1 LAAATWAAIASAA
14 IASDSACSWLVATE
28 TAGLAEELAE
38 ERFLLATL
46 TLVSVSRAW
55 LK

>member
-1 LAAATWAAIASAA
+1 MAAATWAAIASAA
-14 IASDSACSWLVATE
+14 IASDSACSWLVAT
-28 TAGLAEELAE
+28 AGLAE

>member
-1 LAAATWAAIASAA
+1 MAAATWAAIASAA

-28 TAGLAEELAE
+28 TAGLAEE
-38 ERFLLATL
+38 RFLLATL

>member
-1 LAAATWAAIASAA
+1 MAAATWAAIASVA
-14 IASDSACSWLVATE
+14 IASDSACSWSVA
-28 TAGLAEELAE
+28 TAGLAAEVAE

-55 LK
+55 LG